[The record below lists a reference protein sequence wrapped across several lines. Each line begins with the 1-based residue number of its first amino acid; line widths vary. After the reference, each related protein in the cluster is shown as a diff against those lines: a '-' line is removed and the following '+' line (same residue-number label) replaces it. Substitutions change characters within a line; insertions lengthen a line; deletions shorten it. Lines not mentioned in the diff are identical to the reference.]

1 MPIDSPMPFPLMLP
15 APWWNRLKQVASACS
30 TSPSAFVREVLETE
44 IVRRELL
51 MERTENWDLRWF
63 GEADVLG
70 SAQLH

>member
-1 MPIDSPMPFPLMLP
+1 MPIDSPMPFPLLLP

-30 TSPSAFVREVLETE
+30 TSPSEFVREVLEAE

-51 MERTENWDLRWF
+51 MEPTDGLDLSWF
-63 GEADVLG
+63 GEANVPG